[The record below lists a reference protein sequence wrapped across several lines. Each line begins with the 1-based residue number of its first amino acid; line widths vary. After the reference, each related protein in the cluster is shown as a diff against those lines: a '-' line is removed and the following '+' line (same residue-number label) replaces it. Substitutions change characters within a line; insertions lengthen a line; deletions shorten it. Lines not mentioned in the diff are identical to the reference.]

1 MYRFGQNNKI
11 RKQNYFD
18 IWMQFVKI
26 FNNFFFQNIISFLQP
41 VLIYNDL
48 PLKFLIYNGGKKVI
62 KVVKFINENFCMIFL
77 KIFFIKGF
85 ICAHIRNYF
94 RQSLLKE
101 LRFITHYIIFLLRA
115 TGLQPSNLSLQI
127 LCLTPPLVLRSDA
140 LTLIIW
146 SQSCGKSELTG
157 CHCVICH
164 LVPSI
169 K

>member
-1 MYRFGQNNKI
+1 MYRFAQNNKPGE
-11 RKQNYFD
+11 QNSCD
-18 IWMQFVKI
+18 IHLDITSLQI
-26 FNNFFFQNIISFLQP
+26 FFSVLFPKYPLLQP

-101 LRFITHYIIFLLRA
+101 LRFITHYIIFLLR
-115 TGLQPSNLSLQI
+115 TTSL
-127 LCLTPPLVLRSDA
+127 
-140 LTLIIW
+140 
-146 SQSCGKSELTG
+146 
-157 CHCVICH
+157 
-164 LVPSI
+164 
-169 K
+169 

>member
-1 MYRFGQNNKI
+1 MYRFAQNNKI
-11 RKQNYFD
+11 RKQNYSD

-26 FNNFFFQNIISFLQP
+26 FNDFFQNIISFLQP

-101 LRFITHYIIFLLRA
+101 LRFITHYIIFLWRA
-115 TGLQPSNLSLQI
+115 TGLQSSNLLANI
-127 LCLTPPLVLRSDA
+127 MSD
-140 LTLIIW
+140 LYITLL
-146 SQSCGKSELTG
+146 STNTAE
-157 CHCVICH
+157 
-164 LVPSI
+164 
-169 K
+169 

>member
-1 MYRFGQNNKI
+1 M
-11 RKQNYFD
+11 D
-18 IWMQFVKI
+18 ITSFQIIFQFYSR
-26 FNNFFFQNIISFLQP
+26 NSLSFLQP

-101 LRFITHYIIFLLRA
+101 LRFITHYIIFLWGA
-115 TGLQPSNLSLQI
+115 TSLQQSSNLLANIMSDLSSPSHSTNTAGGEKHSYFNYNADQ
-127 LCLTPPLVLRSDA
+127 LVLLQCTVGNDP
-140 LTLIIW
+140 II
-146 SQSCGKSELTG
+146 SKIPEVAQKL
-157 CHCVICH
+157 
-164 LVPSI
+164 
-169 K
+169 